1 MDVIDSGPERPV
13 GTGRRR
19 LRQTFRVLAR
29 RLGPFSQRHRRTAT
43 VLSVMLVA
51 AAAMIGL
58 RAGLPAGESRT
69 NRTAAWAGPL
79 GPPYDQLPGRTPIPA
94 PRLVSQDGQRV
105 VGEVPVFAPAPS
117 EVAARKA
124 VDLVIGRYC
133 RDPDA
138 HSVQLVTP
146 PRTRFGSGR
155 FPGPGGSPPAGPTS
169 SPASGPTSGPAG
181 GSNLPTVPGVGP
193 TISPTGVPTAPTPA
207 PNTTA
212 PVPPPTPT
220 AVRLDPWQFAVAVV
234 TSSSSGRLDVV
245 VSLSWTGFT
254 YRWSGSLAQLNAC
267 H

>member
-19 LRQTFRVLAR
+19 LRQTSRALAR
-29 RLGPFSQRHRRTAT
+29 RLGPLGQRYRRTAT
-43 VLSVMLVA
+43 VLGVMLVA
-51 AAAMIGL
+51 AAGMIGL
-58 RAGLPAGESRT
+58 RAGLPAGESHT

-133 RDPDA
+133 RDPGA

-146 PRTRFGSGR
+146 PRSRLGSGR
-155 FPGPGGSPPAGPTS
+155 FPGPGGGPAAG
-169 SPASGPTSGPAG
+169 PASGPTG
-181 GSNLPTVPGVGP
+181 GSTLPTVPGVGP
-193 TISPTGVPTAPTPA
+193 TISPTSAPTAPTPA
-207 PNTTA
+207 PNTTP
-212 PVPPPTPT
+212 PVPTPT
-220 AVRLDPWQFAVAVV
+220 PIPVRLDPWQFAVAVV
-234 TSSSSGRLDVV
+234 TSPSSGRLDVV